1 MLDVSKIVYEGDG
14 PIVNE
19 FCIAVCTV
27 NGSGSA
33 TANHILYRTLF
44 HLGIPVSG
52 KNIFP
57 SNIKGLPTWFV
68 VRASEKGHTGR
79 QLHDEIVV
87 AMNQVT
93 FEKDM
98 QYLPSG
104 GVVFYADHLKLP
116 EEPRDDIIYYPMPI
130 KMLVKNADV
139 PRKLQAFMENMV
151 YVGIVGQLLRIP
163 IEALHSTIHSHFS
176 SRPAIAESN
185 FAIVKVG
192 FDYAAENIEKKDR
205 FEVNQLPPLSDYILT
220 DGNNAGGLGSLF
232 GGVQFCSWYPITP
245 ATSMV
250 EAMIDQVDVLRID
263 PVTGK
268 KTCVILQVEDELA
281 AIGAAVGAG
290 WGGLRSMTATSGP
303 GISLMTEN
311 IGLAYF
317 TESPLVVWNV
327 QRVGPSTG
335 LPTRTEQGDISMHY
349 YLGHGDTSHIILIPG
364 TVNECFEFGWRALDL
379 AERFQTPIFV
389 LSDLDLGMNQW
400 VTRKF
405 EYPDRPIDR
414 GRIIWEDELEELEGW
429 GRFKDMKGDGIPYRT
444 VMGNQSPKAAYFTR
458 GTGHNEY
465 GGYSEDPDNWSRML
479 LRIEKKLEGAIRHL
493 PGPVFRRSQE
503 DDVEIGIIGM
513 GSTDDALREAQDKLA
528 EMGIHADYMRVRSL
542 PTNPAVREF
551 IASHTRNY
559 VLELNRDGQLHEI
572 LSLEISEYSQKLIS
586 LSEIGG
592 MPMTASWAIES
603 IINKE
608 RKEGK
613 RGN

>member
-1 MLDVSKIVYEGDG
+1 MIEASEIIYEGDG

-19 FCIAVCTV
+19 FCMAICTV

-33 TANHILYRTLF
+33 TANNILYRTLF
-44 HLGIPVSG
+44 HLGIPTSG

-68 VRASEKGHTGR
+68 IRASEKGHTGR
-79 QLHDEIVV
+79 QLHDDIVV

-98 QYLPSG
+98 QYLAKG
-104 GVVFYADHLKLP
+104 GVVFYADNLNLP
-116 EEPRDDIIYYPMPI
+116 EKPREDLIYYPMPI
-130 KMLVKNADV
+130 KNLVKGTDV
-139 PRKLQAFMENMV
+139 PRKLQAFMENMLF
-151 YVGIVGQLLRIP
+151 VGIVGQVLGIP
-163 IEALHSTIHSHFS
+163 LEALNSTIFSHFS
-176 SRPAIAESN
+176 SKPAVAESN
-185 FAIVKVG
+185 FAMVKTG
-192 FDYAAENIEKKDR
+192 YNYAAENLEKKDR
-205 FEVNQLPPLSDYILT
+205 FFIKRLAPLSDYILT

-232 GGVQFCSWYPITP
+232 GGLEFCSWYPITP
-245 ATSMV
+245 ATSLV
-250 EAMIDQVDVLRID
+250 EAMIDQVDLLRLD

-281 AIGAAVGAG
+281 AMGAAVGAG

-317 TESPLVVWNV
+317 TETPVVIWDV

-335 LPTRTEQGDISMHY
+335 LPTRTAQGDLSMLY

-364 TVNECFEFGWRALDL
+364 TVTECFEFGWRSLDL

-400 VTRKF
+400 VTKKF
-405 EYPDRPIDR
+405 AYPDKPIDR
-414 GRIIWEDELEELEGW
+414 GRIIWEKDLDQFIDW
-429 GRFKDMKGDGIPYRT
+429 GRFKDIEGDGIPYRT

-465 GGYSEDPDNWSRML
+465 GSYSEDSENWSKML
-479 LRIEKKLEGAIRHL
+479 LRIEKKLKGAVPLL
-493 PGPVFRRSQE
+493 PGPVFHRSTSE
-503 DDVEIGIIGM
+503 DVEIGIIGM
-513 GSTDDALREAQDKLA
+513 GSTDDALRETQEKLA
-528 EMGIHADYMRVRSL
+528 ELGIPVDYMRVRAL

-551 IASHTRNY
+551 IASHARNY
-559 VLELNRDGQLHEI
+559 VLELNRDGQLCGI

-586 LSEIGG
+586 ITDIGG
-592 MPMTASWAIES
+592 MPMTAKWAVES
-603 IINKE
+603 IINQE
-608 RKEGK
+608 RKVGK

>member
-1 MLDVSKIVYEGDG
+1 MIEASEIIYEGDG

-19 FCIAVCTV
+19 FCMAICTV

-33 TANHILYRTLF
+33 TANNILYRTLF
-44 HLGIPVSG
+44 HLGIPTSG

-68 VRASEKGHTGR
+68 IRASEKGHTGR
-79 QLHDEIVV
+79 QLHDDIVV

-98 QYLPSG
+98 QYLAKG
-104 GVVFYADHLKLP
+104 GVVFYADNLNLP
-116 EEPRDDIIYYPMPI
+116 EKPREDLIYYPMPI
-130 KMLVKNADV
+130 KNLVKGTDV
-139 PRKLQAFMENMV
+139 PRKLQAFMENMLF
-151 YVGIVGQLLRIP
+151 VGIVGQVLGIP
-163 IEALHSTIHSHFS
+163 LEALNSTIFSHFS
-176 SRPAIAESN
+176 SKPAVAESN
-185 FAIVKVG
+185 FAMVKTG
-192 FDYAAENIEKKDR
+192 YDYAAENLEKKDR
-205 FEVNQLPPLSDYILT
+205 FFIKRLAPLSDYILT

-232 GGVQFCSWYPITP
+232 GGLEFCSWYPITP
-245 ATSMV
+245 ATSLV
-250 EAMIDQVDVLRID
+250 EAMIDQVDLLRLD

-281 AIGAAVGAG
+281 AMGAAVGAG

-317 TESPLVVWNV
+317 TETPVVIWDV

-335 LPTRTEQGDISMHY
+335 LPTRTAQGDLSMLY

-364 TVNECFEFGWRALDL
+364 TVTECFEFGWRSLDL

-400 VTRKF
+400 VTKKF
-405 EYPDRPIDR
+405 AYPDKPIDR
-414 GRIIWEDELEELEGW
+414 GRIIWEKDLDQFIDW
-429 GRFKDMKGDGIPYRT
+429 GRFKDIEGDGIPYRT

-465 GGYSEDPDNWSRML
+465 GSYSEDSENWSKML
-479 LRIEKKLEGAIRHL
+479 LRIEKKLKGAVPLL
-493 PGPVFRRSQE
+493 PGPVFHRSTSE
-503 DDVEIGIIGM
+503 DVEIGIIGM
-513 GSTDDALREAQDKLA
+513 GSTDDALRETQEKLA
-528 EMGIHADYMRVRSL
+528 ELGIPVDYMRVRAL
-542 PTNPAVREF
+542 PTNPSVREF
-551 IASHTRNY
+551 IASHARNY
-559 VLELNRDGQLHEI
+559 VLELNRDGQLCGI

-586 LSEIGG
+586 ITDIGG
-592 MPMTASWAIES
+592 MPMTAEWAVES
-603 IINKE
+603 IINQE
-608 RKEGK
+608 RKVGK

>member
-1 MLDVSKIVYEGDG
+1 MIEASEIIYEGDG

-19 FCIAVCTV
+19 FCMAICTV

-33 TANHILYRTLF
+33 TANNILYRTLF
-44 HLGIPVSG
+44 HLGIPTSG

-68 VRASEKGHTGR
+68 IRASEKGHTGR
-79 QLHDEIVV
+79 QLHDDIVV
-87 AMNQVT
+87 AMNHVT

-98 QYLPSG
+98 QYLAKG
-104 GVVFYADHLKLP
+104 GVVFYADNLNLP
-116 EEPRDDIIYYPMPI
+116 EKPREDLIYYPMPI
-130 KMLVKNADV
+130 KNLVKGTDV
-139 PRKLQAFMENMV
+139 PRKLQAFMENMLF
-151 YVGIVGQLLRIP
+151 VGIVGQVLGIP
-163 IEALHSTIHSHFS
+163 LEALNSTIFSHFS
-176 SRPAIAESN
+176 SKPAVAESN
-185 FAIVKVG
+185 FAMVKTG
-192 FDYAAENIEKKDR
+192 YDYAAENLEKKDR
-205 FEVNQLPPLSDYILT
+205 FFIKRLAPLSDYILT

-232 GGVQFCSWYPITP
+232 GGLEFCSWYPITP
-245 ATSMV
+245 ATSLV
-250 EAMIDQVDVLRID
+250 EAMIDQVDLLRLD

-281 AIGAAVGAG
+281 AMGAAVGAG

-317 TESPLVVWNV
+317 TETPVVIWDV

-335 LPTRTEQGDISMHY
+335 LPTRTAQGDLSMLY

-364 TVNECFEFGWRALDL
+364 TVTECFEFGWRSLDL

-400 VTRKF
+400 VTKKF
-405 EYPDRPIDR
+405 AYPDKPIDR
-414 GRIIWEDELEELEGW
+414 GRIIWEKDLDQFIDW
-429 GRFKDMKGDGIPYRT
+429 GRFKDIEGDGIPYRT

-465 GGYSEDPDNWSRML
+465 GSYSEDSENWSKML
-479 LRIEKKLEGAIRHL
+479 LRIEKKLKGAVPLL
-493 PGPVFRRSQE
+493 PGPVFHRSTSE
-503 DDVEIGIIGM
+503 DVEIGIIGM
-513 GSTDDALREAQDKLA
+513 GSTDDALRETQDKLA
-528 EMGIHADYMRVRSL
+528 ELGIPVDYMRVRAL

-551 IASHTRNY
+551 IASHARNY
-559 VLELNRDGQLHEI
+559 VLELNRDGQLCGI

-586 LSEIGG
+586 ITDIGG
-592 MPMTASWAIES
+592 MPMTAEWAVES
-603 IINKE
+603 IINQE
-608 RKEGK
+608 RKVGK

>member
-1 MLDVSKIVYEGDG
+1 MIEASEIIYEGDG

-19 FCIAVCTV
+19 FCMAICTV

-33 TANHILYRTLF
+33 TANNILYRTLF
-44 HLGIPVSG
+44 HLGIPTSG

-68 VRASEKGHTGR
+68 IRASEKGHTGR
-79 QLHDEIVV
+79 QLHDDIVV

-98 QYLPSG
+98 QYLAKG
-104 GVVFYADHLKLP
+104 GVVFYADNLNLP
-116 EEPRDDIIYYPMPI
+116 EKPREDLIYYPMPI
-130 KMLVKNADV
+130 KNLVKGTDV
-139 PRKLQAFMENMV
+139 PRKLQAFMENMLF
-151 YVGIVGQLLRIP
+151 VGIVGQVLGIP
-163 IEALHSTIHSHFS
+163 LEALNSTIFSHFS
-176 SRPAIAESN
+176 SKPAVAESN
-185 FAIVKVG
+185 FAMVKTG
-192 FDYAAENIEKKDR
+192 YDYAAENLEKKDR
-205 FEVNQLPPLSDYILT
+205 FFIKRLAPLSDYILT

-232 GGVQFCSWYPITP
+232 GGLEFCSWYPITP
-245 ATSMV
+245 ATSLV
-250 EAMIDQVDVLRID
+250 EAMIDQVDLLRLD

-281 AIGAAVGAG
+281 AMGAAVGAG

-317 TESPLVVWNV
+317 TETPVVIWDV

-335 LPTRTEQGDISMHY
+335 LPTRTAQGDLSMLY

-364 TVNECFEFGWRALDL
+364 TVTECFEFGWRSLDL

-400 VTRKF
+400 VTKKF
-405 EYPDRPIDR
+405 AYPDKPIDR
-414 GRIIWEDELEELEGW
+414 GRIIWEKDLDQFIDW
-429 GRFKDMKGDGIPYRT
+429 GRFKDIEGDGIPYRT

-465 GGYSEDPDNWSRML
+465 GSYSEDSENWSKML
-479 LRIEKKLEGAIRHL
+479 LRIEKKLKGAVPLL
-493 PGPVFRRSQE
+493 PGPVFHRSTSE
-503 DDVEIGIIGM
+503 DVEIGIIGM
-513 GSTDDALREAQDKLA
+513 GSTDDALRETQEKLA
-528 EMGIHADYMRVRSL
+528 ELGIPVDYMRVRAL

-551 IASHTRNY
+551 IASHARNY
-559 VLELNRDGQLHEI
+559 VLELNRDGQLCGI

-586 LSEIGG
+586 ITDIGG
-592 MPMTASWAIES
+592 MPMTAEWAVES
-603 IINKE
+603 IINQE
-608 RKEGK
+608 RKVGK

>member
-1 MLDVSKIVYEGDG
+1 MIEASEIIYEGDG

-19 FCIAVCTV
+19 FCMAICTV

-33 TANHILYRTLF
+33 TANNILYRTLF
-44 HLGIPVSG
+44 HLGIPTSG

-68 VRASEKGHTGR
+68 IRASEKGHTGR
-79 QLHDEIVV
+79 QLHDDIVV

-98 QYLPSG
+98 QYLAKG
-104 GVVFYADHLKLP
+104 GVVFYADNLSLP
-116 EEPRDDIIYYPMPI
+116 EKPREDLIYYPMPI
-130 KMLVKNADV
+130 KNLVKGTDV
-139 PRKLQAFMENMV
+139 PRKLQAFMENMLF
-151 YVGIVGQLLRIP
+151 VGIVGQVLGIP
-163 IEALHSTIHSHFS
+163 LEALNSTIFSHFS
-176 SRPAIAESN
+176 SKPAVAESN
-185 FAIVKVG
+185 FAMVKTG
-192 FDYAAENIEKKDR
+192 YDYAAENLEKKDR
-205 FEVNQLPPLSDYILT
+205 FFIKRLAPLSDYILT

-232 GGVQFCSWYPITP
+232 GGLEFCSWYPITP
-245 ATSMV
+245 ATSLV
-250 EAMIDQVDVLRID
+250 EAMIDQVDLLRLD

-281 AIGAAVGAG
+281 AMGAAVGAG

-317 TESPLVVWNV
+317 TETPVVIWDV

-335 LPTRTEQGDISMHY
+335 LPTRTAQGDLSMLY

-364 TVNECFEFGWRALDL
+364 TVTECFEFGWRSLDL

-400 VTRKF
+400 VTKKF
-405 EYPDRPIDR
+405 AYPDKPIDR
-414 GRIIWEDELEELEGW
+414 GRIIWEKDLDQFIDW
-429 GRFKDMKGDGIPYRT
+429 GRFKDIEGDGIPYRT

-465 GGYSEDPDNWSRML
+465 GSYSEDSENWSKML
-479 LRIEKKLEGAIRHL
+479 LRIEKKLKGAVPLL
-493 PGPVFRRSQE
+493 PGPVFHRSTSE
-503 DDVEIGIIGM
+503 DVEIGIIGM
-513 GSTDDALREAQDKLA
+513 GSTDDALRETQEKLA
-528 EMGIHADYMRVRSL
+528 ELGIPVDYMRVRAL

-551 IASHTRNY
+551 IASHARNY
-559 VLELNRDGQLHEI
+559 VLELNRDGQLCGI

-586 LSEIGG
+586 ITDIGG
-592 MPMTASWAIES
+592 MPMTAEWAVES
-603 IINKE
+603 IINQE
-608 RKEGK
+608 RKVGK

>member
-1 MLDVSKIVYEGDG
+1 MIEASEIIYEGDG
-14 PIVNE
+14 PIINE
-19 FCIAVCTV
+19 FCMAICTV

-33 TANHILYRTLF
+33 TANNILYRTLF
-44 HLGIPVSG
+44 HLGIPTSG

-68 VRASEKGHTGR
+68 IRASEKGHTGR
-79 QLHDEIVV
+79 QLHDDIVV

-98 QYLPSG
+98 QYLAKG
-104 GVVFYADHLKLP
+104 GVVFYADNLSLP
-116 EEPRDDIIYYPMPI
+116 EKPREDLIYYPMPI
-130 KMLVKNADV
+130 KNLVKGTDV
-139 PRKLQAFMENMV
+139 PRKLQAFMENMLF
-151 YVGIVGQLLRIP
+151 VGIVGQVLGIP
-163 IEALHSTIHSHFS
+163 LEALNSTIFSHFS
-176 SRPAIAESN
+176 SKPAVAESN
-185 FAIVKVG
+185 FAMVKTG
-192 FDYAAENIEKKDR
+192 YDYAAENLEKKDR
-205 FEVNQLPPLSDYILT
+205 FFIKRLAPLSDYILT

-232 GGVQFCSWYPITP
+232 GGLEFCSWYPITP
-245 ATSMV
+245 ATSLV
-250 EAMIDQVDVLRID
+250 EAMIDQVDLLRLD

-281 AIGAAVGAG
+281 AMGAAVGAG

-317 TESPLVVWNV
+317 TETPVVIWDV

-335 LPTRTEQGDISMHY
+335 LPTRTAQGDLSMLY

-364 TVNECFEFGWRALDL
+364 TVTECFEFGWRSLDL

-400 VTRKF
+400 VTKKF
-405 EYPDRPIDR
+405 AYPDKPIDR
-414 GRIIWEDELEELEGW
+414 GRIIWEKDLDQFIDW
-429 GRFKDMKGDGIPYRT
+429 GRFKDIEGDGIPYRT

-465 GGYSEDPDNWSRML
+465 GSYSEDSENWSKML
-479 LRIEKKLEGAIRHL
+479 LRIEKKLKGAVPLL
-493 PGPVFRRSQE
+493 PGPVFHRSTSE
-503 DDVEIGIIGM
+503 DVEIGIIGM
-513 GSTDDALREAQDKLA
+513 GSTDDALRETQEKLA
-528 EMGIHADYMRVRSL
+528 ELGIPVDYMRVRAL

-551 IASHTRNY
+551 IASHARNY
-559 VLELNRDGQLHEI
+559 VLELNRDGQLCGI

-586 LSEIGG
+586 ITDIGG
-592 MPMTASWAIES
+592 MPMTAEWAVES
-603 IINKE
+603 IINQE
-608 RKEGK
+608 RKVGK

>member
-1 MLDVSKIVYEGDG
+1 MIEASEKTYEGDG

-19 FCIAVCTV
+19 FCITICTV

-33 TANHILYRTLF
+33 TANNILYRTLF
-44 HLGIPVSG
+44 HMGIPTSG

-68 VRASEKGHTGR
+68 IRASEKGHTGR
-79 QLHDEIVV
+79 QLHDDIVV

-98 QYLPSG
+98 QYLARG
-104 GVVFYADHLKLP
+104 GVVFYADNLTMP
-116 EEPRDDIIYYPMPI
+116 ERPREDLVYYPMPI
-130 KMLVKNADV
+130 KNLIKGTDV
-139 PRKLQAFMENMV
+139 PRKLQAFMENMLF
-151 YVGIVGQLLRIP
+151 VGIVGQVLGIP
-163 IEALHSTIHSHFS
+163 LEALNSTIFSHFS
-176 SRPAIAESN
+176 SKPAVAESN
-185 FAIVKVG
+185 FSMVKTG
-192 FDYAAENIEKKDR
+192 YDYAADHLEKKDR
-205 FEVNQLPPLSDYILT
+205 FYVKGLAPLSDYILT

-232 GGVQFCSWYPITP
+232 GGLEFCSWYPITP
-245 ATSMV
+245 ATSLV
-250 EAMIDQVDVLRID
+250 EAMIDQVDQLRLD

-281 AIGAAVGAG
+281 AMGAAVGAG

-317 TESPLVVWNV
+317 TETPVVIWDV

-335 LPTRTEQGDISMHY
+335 LPTRTAQGDLSMLY
-349 YLGHGDTSHIILIPG
+349 YLGHGDTSHVILIPG
-364 TVNECFEFGWRALDL
+364 TVTECFEFGWRSLDL

-389 LSDLDLGMNQW
+389 LTDLDLGMNQW
-400 VTRKF
+400 VTKKF
-405 EYPDRPIDR
+405 VYPDKPIDR
-414 GRIIWEDELEELEGW
+414 GRIIWEKDLDQFIDW
-429 GRFKDMKGDGIPYRT
+429 GRFKDIEGDGIPYRT

-465 GGYSEDPDNWSRML
+465 GYYSEDPENWSKML
-479 LRIEKKLEGAIRHL
+479 LRIEKKLKGAVPLL
-493 PGPVFRRSQE
+493 PAPVFRRSKSE
-503 DDVEIGIIGM
+503 DVEIGIIGM
-513 GSTDDALREAQDKLA
+513 GSTDDALRETQDKLA
-528 EMGIHADYMRVRSL
+528 ELGIPVDYMRVRAL
-542 PTNPAVREF
+542 PTSPAVREF

-559 VLELNRDGQLHEI
+559 VLELNRDGQLCEI

-586 LSEIGG
+586 ISDIGG
-592 MPMTASWAIES
+592 LPMTAEWAVES
-603 IINKE
+603 IINQE
-608 RKEGK
+608 RKVGK

>member
-1 MLDVSKIVYEGDG
+1 MIEASEIIYEGDG

-19 FCIAVCTV
+19 FCMAICTV

-33 TANHILYRTLF
+33 TANNILYRTLF
-44 HLGIPVSG
+44 HLGIPTSG

-68 VRASEKGHTGR
+68 IRASEKGHTGR
-79 QLHDEIVV
+79 QLHDDIVV

-98 QYLPSG
+98 HYLAKG
-104 GVVFYADHLKLP
+104 GVVFYADNLSLP
-116 EEPRDDIIYYPMPI
+116 EKPREDLIYYPMPI
-130 KMLVKNADV
+130 KNLVKGTDV
-139 PRKLQAFMENMV
+139 PRKLQAFMENMLF
-151 YVGIVGQLLRIP
+151 VGIVGQVLGIP
-163 IEALHSTIHSHFS
+163 LEALNSTIFSHFS
-176 SRPAIAESN
+176 SKPAVAESN
-185 FAIVKVG
+185 FTMVKTG
-192 FDYAAENIEKKDR
+192 YDYAAENLEKKDR
-205 FEVNQLPPLSDYILT
+205 FFVKRLPPLSDYILT

-232 GGVQFCSWYPITP
+232 GGLEFCSWYPITP
-245 ATSMV
+245 ATSLV
-250 EAMIDQVDVLRID
+250 EAMIDQVDLLRLD

-281 AIGAAVGAG
+281 AMGAAVGAG

-317 TESPLVVWNV
+317 TETPVVIWDV

-335 LPTRTEQGDISMHY
+335 LPTRTAQGDLSMLY

-364 TVNECFEFGWRALDL
+364 TVTECFEFGWRSLDL

-400 VTRKF
+400 VTKKF
-405 EYPDRPIDR
+405 AYPDKPIDR
-414 GRIIWEDELEELEGW
+414 GRIIWEKDLDQFIDW
-429 GRFKDMKGDGIPYRT
+429 GRFKDIEGDGIPYRT

-465 GGYSEDPDNWSRML
+465 GSYSEDSENWSKML
-479 LRIEKKLEGAIRHL
+479 LRIEKKLKGAVPLL
-493 PGPVFRRSQE
+493 PGPVFHRSTSE
-503 DDVEIGIIGM
+503 DVEIGIIGM
-513 GSTDDALREAQDKLA
+513 GSTDDALRETQEKLA
-528 EMGIHADYMRVRSL
+528 ELGIPVDYMRVRAL

-551 IASHTRNY
+551 IASHARNY
-559 VLELNRDGQLHEI
+559 VLELNRDGQLCGI

-586 LSEIGG
+586 ITDIGG
-592 MPMTASWAIES
+592 MPMTAKWAVES
-603 IINKE
+603 IINQE
-608 RKEGK
+608 RKVGK

>member
-1 MLDVSKIVYEGDG
+1 MIEASEIIHEGDE

-19 FCIAVCTV
+19 FCIAICTV

-33 TANHILYRTLF
+33 TANNILYRTLF
-44 HLGIPVSG
+44 HLGIPTSG

-68 VRASEKGHTGR
+68 IRASEKGHTGR
-79 QLHDEIVV
+79 QLLDDIVV

-98 QYLPSG
+98 QYLVKG
-104 GVVFYADHLKLP
+104 GVVFYADNLSLP
-116 EEPRDDIIYYPMPI
+116 ENPREDLIYYPMPI
-130 KMLVKNADV
+130 KNLVKGTDV
-139 PRKLQAFMENMV
+139 PRKLQAFMENMLF
-151 YVGIVGQLLRIP
+151 VGIVGQVLGIP
-163 IEALHSTIHSHFS
+163 LEALNSTIYTHFS
-176 SRPAIAESN
+176 SKPAVAESN
-185 FAIVKVG
+185 FAMVKTG
-192 FDYAAENIEKKDR
+192 YDYAAQNLEKKDR
-205 FEVNQLPPLSDYILT
+205 FFVKGLPPLTDHILT

-232 GGVQFCSWYPITP
+232 GGLEFCSWYPITP
-245 ATSMV
+245 ATSLV
-250 EAMIDQVDVLRID
+250 EAMIDQVDLLRLD

-281 AIGAAVGAG
+281 AMGAAVGAG

-317 TESPLVVWNV
+317 TETPVVIWDV

-335 LPTRTEQGDISMHY
+335 LPTRTAQGDLTMLY

-364 TVNECFEFGWRALDL
+364 TVTECFEFGWRSLDL

-400 VTRKF
+400 VTKKF
-405 EYPDRPIDR
+405 AYPDKPIDR
-414 GRIIWEDELEELEGW
+414 GRIIWEKDLDQFVDW
-429 GRFKDMKGDGIPYRT
+429 GRFKDIEGDGIPYRT

-465 GGYSEDPDNWSRML
+465 GYYSEDPENWSKIL
-479 LRIEKKLEGAIRHL
+479 FRIEKKLKGAVPLL
-493 PGPVFRRSQE
+493 PGPVFRRSKSE
-503 DDVEIGIIGM
+503 DVEIGIIGM
-513 GSTDDALREAQDKLA
+513 GSTDDSLRETQDKLA
-528 EMGIHADYMRVRSL
+528 ELGIPVDYMRVRAL

-551 IASHTRNY
+551 IASHARNY
-559 VLELNRDGQLHEI
+559 VLELNRDGQLCGI
-572 LSLEISEYSQKLIS
+572 LSLEVSEYSQKLIS
-586 LSEIGG
+586 ISDIGG
-592 MPMTASWAIES
+592 MPMTAEWAIES
-603 IINKE
+603 IINQE
-608 RKEGK
+608 RKVGK

>member
-1 MLDVSKIVYEGDG
+1 MIEASEIIYEGDG

-19 FCIAVCTV
+19 FCMAICTV

-33 TANHILYRTLF
+33 TANNILYRTLF
-44 HLGIPVSG
+44 HLGIPTSG

-68 VRASEKGHTGR
+68 IRASEKGHTGR
-79 QLHDEIVV
+79 QLHDDIVV

-98 QYLPSG
+98 QYLAKG
-104 GVVFYADHLKLP
+104 GVVFYADNLSLP
-116 EEPRDDIIYYPMPI
+116 EKPREDLIYYPMPI
-130 KMLVKNADV
+130 KNLVKGTDV
-139 PRKLQAFMENMV
+139 PRKLQAFMENMLF
-151 YVGIVGQLLRIP
+151 VGIVGQVLGIP
-163 IEALHSTIHSHFS
+163 LEALNSTIFSHFS
-176 SRPAIAESN
+176 SKPAVAESN
-185 FAIVKVG
+185 FAMVKTG
-192 FDYAAENIEKKDR
+192 YDYAAENLEKKDR
-205 FEVNQLPPLSDYILT
+205 FFIKRLAPLSDYILT

-232 GGVQFCSWYPITP
+232 GGLEFCSWYPITP
-245 ATSMV
+245 ATSLV
-250 EAMIDQVDVLRID
+250 EAMIDQVDLLRLD

-281 AIGAAVGAG
+281 AMGAAVGAG

-317 TESPLVVWNV
+317 TETPVVIWDV

-335 LPTRTEQGDISMHY
+335 LPTRTAQGDLSMLY

-364 TVNECFEFGWRALDL
+364 TVTECFEFGWRSLDL

-400 VTRKF
+400 VTKKF
-405 EYPDRPIDR
+405 AYPDKPIDR
-414 GRIIWEDELEELEGW
+414 GRIIWEKDLDQFIDW
-429 GRFKDMKGDGIPYRT
+429 GRFKDIEGDGIPYRT

-465 GGYSEDPDNWSRML
+465 GSYSEDSENWSKML
-479 LRIEKKLEGAIRHL
+479 LRIEKKLKGAVPLL
-493 PGPVFRRSQE
+493 PGPVFHRSTSE
-503 DDVEIGIIGM
+503 DVEIGIIGM
-513 GSTDDALREAQDKLA
+513 GSTDDALRETQEKLA
-528 EMGIHADYMRVRSL
+528 ELGIPVDYMRVRAL

-551 IASHTRNY
+551 IASHARNY
-559 VLELNRDGQLHEI
+559 VLELNRDGQLCGI

-586 LSEIGG
+586 ITDIGG
-592 MPMTASWAIES
+592 MPMTAKWAVES
-603 IINKE
+603 IINQE
-608 RKEGK
+608 RKVGK